1 MAGEEPKRVAFETA
15 RLELA
20 RLRIEDSNQRAA
32 LQAALRLCANAVKV
46 DRVGFWR
53 FADDESRLVLEL
65 GYTVSD
71 DEWCAGEVLAGHRY
85 PVYWQAVRSR
95 RVIAADDAL
104 TDEDTAEMAESYL
117 RPLGIGA
124 LLDAPV
130 FRSGAIIGVICF
142 EHVGGPRPWTEA
154 ELSFASTA
162 GDLIALQ
169 LEQAD
174 RLAAEAEARLRTGRR
189 VAADRLDL
197 LDSLCRGIAHD
208 FANVLL
214 AVELVAAKIAKQG
227 PPELAASLRSC
238 ADVGG
243 NLVGQLRRFGARSA
257 DEHPRLSTRAVIE
270 RLMPIINTLVRDQAS
285 VEVDLSELADGAVTA
300 MPAAYLEQIVL
311 NLCLNA
317 RDAISSDGT
326 IVVRARTTATDVVL
340 TVRDDGVGMPPEVLA
355 RIWERDYTTKA
366 HGTGLG
372 LATVRALVDEHGAT
386 VAVETAPGAGTTF
399 LVTLPLAPA
408 AAA

>member
-1 MAGEEPKRVAFETA
+1 MAGDEPKRVAFETA

-20 RLRIEDSNQRAA
+20 RLKVDDDGHRSA

-46 DRVGFWR
+46 ERVGFWR
-53 FADDESRLVLEL
+53 FAADDSRLELEL
-65 GYTVSD
+65 GYAATT
-71 DEWCAGEVLAGHRY
+71 DEWSAGEILPAHRY
-85 PVYWQAVRSR
+85 PVYWRAIRAR
-95 RVIAADDAL
+95 RVIAADDAHHH
-104 TDEDTAEMAESYL
+104 EDTSELADSYL

-130 FRSGAIIGVICF
+130 FRSGAVIGVICF
-142 EHVGGPRPWTEA
+142 EHVGVARPWSDA

-174 RLAAEAEARLRTGRR
+174 RLKAEADARLRTGRR
-189 VAADRLDL
+189 VAADRLEL

-227 PPELAASLRSC
+227 PAELAASLRSC

-257 DEHPRLSTRAVIE
+257 DEQPRLPVRAVIE
-270 RLMPIINTLVRDQAS
+270 RLMPIINTLVRDQATVS
-285 VEVDLSELADGAVTA
+285 VDLTELPADAVVA
-300 MPAAYLEQIVL
+300 MPAAHLEQIVL

-317 RDAISSDGT
+317 RDAVADDGL
-326 IVVRARTTATDVVL
+326 IAVRGAVVPGAVL
-340 TVRDDGVGMPPEVLA
+340 VTVRDDGIGMTPEVLA
-355 RIWERDYTTKA
+355 QIWERDYTTKTE
-366 HGTGLG
+366 GTGLG
-372 LATVRALVDEHGAT
+372 LATVRALVDEHHATIDVVTAPDCGAT
-386 VAVETAPGAGTTF
+386 FT
-399 LVTLPLAPA
+399 VTLPLVAST
-408 AAA
+408 